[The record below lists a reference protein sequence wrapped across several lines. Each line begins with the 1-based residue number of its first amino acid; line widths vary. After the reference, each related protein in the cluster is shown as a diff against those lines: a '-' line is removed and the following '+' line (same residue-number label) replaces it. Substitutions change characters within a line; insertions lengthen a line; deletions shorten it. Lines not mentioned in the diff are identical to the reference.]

1 MDGWMK
7 ERLWYKA
14 RGDPSI
20 TWGIKYAQDLA
31 LKQTIKQWC
40 YSYSGVDKEICFS
53 LREENIN
60 MVA

>member
-1 MDGWMK
+1 MDEGK
-7 ERLWYKA
+7 VVVQGRD
-14 RGDPSI
+14 DPSI

-40 YSYSGVDKEICFS
+40 YSYSGVDKENCFS

-60 MVA
+60 MVAWA